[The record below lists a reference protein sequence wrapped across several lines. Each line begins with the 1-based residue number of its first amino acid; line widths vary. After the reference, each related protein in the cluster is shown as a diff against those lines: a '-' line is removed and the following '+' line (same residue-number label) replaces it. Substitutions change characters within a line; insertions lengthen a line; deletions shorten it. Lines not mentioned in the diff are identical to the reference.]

1 MYFSVVAMINTILTG
16 EVLRSVTRAMVALVS
31 EARFHFMTEKLH
43 SRAVDPANV
52 AMVIVDVPKDSFE
65 IYSPDEEKTVG
76 VDVNRIF
83 EISKSIKGDELVELK
98 LEDDTSLNIKF
109 GSVEYSVAL
118 IDPSAIRK
126 EPKIPNLELPAKI
139 VMDAG
144 EFKKAIVASDKISD
158 RVSFRS
164 NENGFYIEAEGDVDR
179 ITSFMGESDLIEF
192 NKADAKSIF
201 SIEYLKEF
209 IKAASPG
216 DTLTIFLGNNY
227 PVRLIFDVARGRVRI
242 EYILAP
248 RIEEAE

>member
-1 MYFSVVAMINTILTG
+1 MINTILTG
-16 EVLRSVTRAMVALVS
+16 EVLKSVTRAMVALVS
-31 EARFHFMTEKLH
+31 EARFHFEDDRLH

-52 AMVIVDVPKDSFE
+52 AMVIVNVPKESFE
-65 IYSPDEEKTVG
+65 VFKTDTQTIG

-83 EISKSIKGDELVELK
+83 EISKSIKSDELVELK
-98 LEDDTSLNIKF
+98 LENETSLNIKF

-158 RVSFRS
+158 RVVFRS
-164 NENGFYIEAEGDVDR
+164 NDKGFYIEAEGDVDR
-179 ITSFMGESDLIEF
+179 ITSFMSESDLIEF
-192 NKADAKSIF
+192 NKAEAKSMF

-209 IKAASPG
+209 IKTASPG
-216 DTLTIFLGNNY
+216 DTLTIHLGNNY
-227 PVRLIFDVARGRVRI
+227 PVRLVFEVAGGKVGV

-248 RIEEAE
+248 RIEEIE